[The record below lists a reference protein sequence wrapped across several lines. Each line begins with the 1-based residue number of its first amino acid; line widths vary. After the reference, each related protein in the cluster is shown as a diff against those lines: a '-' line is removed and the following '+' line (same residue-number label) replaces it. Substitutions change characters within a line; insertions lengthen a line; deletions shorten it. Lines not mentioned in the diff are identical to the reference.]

1 MKSHRLRNTIWIII
15 LLIIVFCIAVLFGA
29 FRTSSV
35 APQAKEQL
43 SADEMQV
50 LAKKGRE
57 LVLAGDCF
65 GCHSQPSGACAPEGG
80 AIEPPQ
86 CPPHSTSITS
96 DKKHC
101 I

>member
-57 LVLAGDCF
+57 LGLAGDGF
-65 GCHSQPSGACAPEGG
+65 GCHSQPSGPQAAGG
-80 AIEPPQ
+80 APLDTPVGTLH
-86 CPPHSTSITS
+86 PTTTTTARNSP
-96 DKKHC
+96 
-101 I
+101 